1 MDLPGSKEK
10 NDQHHLKNKKMKKF
24 FLNPTLPVVL
34 MILFTG
40 MIIISC
46 DNNKKTSTMQPAKL
60 YVANEEGS
68 SVSIIDLQDSLK
80 NTSIDISD
88 MGKMLM
94 AHNVQVAPDGKTV
107 WVTAVPMDTNG
118 INQLVVID
126 ANTGTIKTRVQLG
139 KDLHVAHVVLDNESK
154 YAFVTAKDPSQV
166 IQVDATT
173 YKVLRKFDLGTGHS
187 PHGLRYANGK
197 LYVANM
203 DAKSMS
209 IINVADGRITDV
221 PLGGVA
227 VQTAI
232 TQDGKFV
239 FTSLYDTK
247 EIVRYDLQ
255 SREIKRIA
263 LPAGAQGPIQLYAT
277 PDSKLLYV
285 ADQGELMERPVSNKV
300 FVIDIATAKVIN
312 TIVVGNK
319 AHGVVVSKDGKTVYV
334 TNSIDNTVSV
344 IDVATQKVTGTI
356 SVGKSPNGISYWFET
371 GGMP

>member
-1 MDLPGSKEK
+1 
-10 NDQHHLKNKKMKKF
+10 MKHS
-24 FLNPTLPVVL
+24 FLNPALLVVVML
-34 MILFTG
+34 LITG
-40 MIIISC
+40 MIISGC
-46 DNNKKTSTMQPAKL
+46 DNNKKSSILQPAKV
-60 YVANEEGS
+60 YVANEEGG
-68 SVSIIDLQDSLK
+68 SVSVIDLQDSLK
-80 NTSIDISD
+80 NTNIAIGDS
-88 MGKMLM
+88 GKMFM
-94 AHNVQVAPDGKTV
+94 AHNVQVAPDGKSV
-107 WVTAVPMDTNG
+107 WVTAVPMDSTG

-126 ANTGTIKTRVQLG
+126 VNTGTIKTRVQLG

-173 YKVLRKFDLGTGHS
+173 YEVVRKFDLGTGHS
-187 PHGLRYANGK
+187 PHGLRYADGK

-209 IINVADGRITDV
+209 IINVADGKITDV

-227 VQTAI
+227 VQIAI

-239 FTSLYDTK
+239 FASLYDTK
-247 EIVRYDLQ
+247 EVVKYDLQ
-255 SREIKRIA
+255 SGEIKRIA
-263 LPAGAQGPIQLYAT
+263 LPDGAQGPIQLYAT
-277 PDSKLLYV
+277 PDSRLLYV

-300 FVIDIATAKVIN
+300 FVIDIADAKVIS
-312 TIVVGNK
+312 TIQAGNK

-344 IDVATQKVTGTI
+344 IDVATQKVTRTI
-356 SVGKSPNGISYWFET
+356 PVGKGPNGISYRFET

>member
-1 MDLPGSKEK
+1 
-10 NDQHHLKNKKMKKF
+10 MKYF
-24 FLNPTLPVVL
+24 FLNPTLLVVI

-40 MIIISC
+40 MIIFGC
-46 DNNKKTSTMQPAKL
+46 DNNKKSSTTQTAKI

-68 SVSIIDLQDSLK
+68 SVSVIDLQDSLK
-80 NTSIDISD
+80 NTTIDISD
-88 MGKMLM
+88 SGKMMM
-94 AHNVQVAPDGKTV
+94 AHNVQVAPNGKTV
-107 WVTAVPMDTNG
+107 WVTAVPMDSTA

-126 ANTGTIKTRVQLG
+126 VNTGTIKTRVQLG
-139 KDLHVAHVVLDNESK
+139 KDLHVAHVVLDNDSK

-173 YKVLRKFDLGTGHS
+173 YEVVKKFDLGAGHS

-209 IINVADGRITDV
+209 IINVGDGRITDV

-227 VQTAI
+227 VQIAV
-232 TQDGKFV
+232 TQDGKFI
-239 FTSLYDTK
+239 FASLYDTK
-247 EIVRYDLQ
+247 EVIRYDLQ
-255 SREIKRIA
+255 SGEIKRIP

-300 FVIDIATAKVIN
+300 YVIDIPNAKVIS
-312 TIVVGNK
+312 TIQVGNK
-319 AHGVVVSKDGKTVYV
+319 AHGIVVSKDGTTVYV
-334 TNSIDNTVSV
+334 TNSIDNTVSI
-344 IDVATQKVTGTI
+344 IDVATQKVIRTV
-356 SVGKSPNGISYWFET
+356 SVGNGPNGISYWFET

>member
-1 MDLPGSKEK
+1 MK
-10 NDQHHLKNKKMKKF
+10 NSSFNQALKF
-24 FLNPTLPVVL
+24 VI
-34 MILFTG
+34 ILLLSGT
-40 MIIISC
+40 MMISC
-46 DNNKKTSTMQPAKL
+46 DNNKKSSSTQTAKV
-60 YVANEEGS
+60 YVANEEGG
-68 SVSIIDLQDSLK
+68 SVSVIDLQDSLK

-88 MGKMLM
+88 SGKMFM
-94 AHNVQVAPDGKTV
+94 AHNVQVAPDGKSV
-107 WVTAVPMDTNG
+107 WVTAVPMDSTG
-118 INQLVVID
+118 INLLVVID
-126 ANTGTIKTRVQLG
+126 INTGTIKHRVQLG

-154 YAFVTAKDPSQV
+154 YVFVTAKESNQV

-173 YKVLRKFDLGTGHS
+173 YEVVQKFDLGTGHS
-187 PHGLRYANGK
+187 PHGLRYAKGK

-209 IINVADGRITDV
+209 VINIADGKITDI

-227 VQTAI
+227 VQTAV

-239 FTSLYDTK
+239 FASLYDTK
-247 EIVRYDLQ
+247 EVIRYDLQ
-255 SREIKRIA
+255 NGEIKRIP
-263 LPAGAQGPIQLYAT
+263 LPASAQGPIQLYAT

-300 FVIDIATAKVIN
+300 FVIDIANTKVIS

-319 AHGVVVSKDGKTVYV
+319 AHGVVVSKIGTTVYV

-344 IDVATQKVTGTI
+344 IDVATQRVIRTI
-356 SVGKSPNGISYWFET
+356 PVGKGPNGISYWFET